1 MKKHLTKES
10 VKYALHLLVEANG
23 MTTTLEVKNL
33 LRELGYKAKQK
44 EVSEFADSVFE
55 QADFLHRDFL
65 YRELNPTQEFFI
77 YTHNLKFDELDLNF
91 ETTAEELR
99 SAINEL
105 SDETIQSA
113 IDIFNSSIQLEVADN
128 PLLTKIV
135 TNNSTASIP
144 GSDDLAG
151 THITSGVKINNPSK
165 LQELNREPEYI
176 VYTDNDLKSFQ
187 DSLSGDKWVVFHKNE
202 NEEYHIYN
210 SELTR
215 DQVRSR
221 YASIL
226 GTKIQDVRSRKLS
239 NF

>member
-1 MKKHLTKES
+1 MKKHLSKES
-10 VKYALHLLVEANG
+10 VKYALHLLVEANA
-23 MTTTLEVKNL
+23 MTTTLEVKKL

-55 QADFLHRDFL
+55 DADFLH
-65 YRELNPTQEFFI
+65 RELNPTQEFFI
-77 YTHNLKFDELDLNF
+77 YTHKLKIDELDLNF
-91 ETTAEELR
+91 ETTTEELK
-99 SAINEL
+99 SAINAL
-105 SDETIQSA
+105 SDKTIEDA
-113 IDIFNSSIQLEVADN
+113 IASFNHSIKLEVNDN

-135 TNNSTASIP
+135 T
-144 GSDDLAG
+144 
-151 THITSGVKINNPSK
+151 SGVKINNSSK

-176 VYTDNDLKSFQ
+176 VYTDSDLKSFQ
-187 DSLSGDKWVVFHKNE
+187 DSLSGDKWVVFHKNGD
-202 NEEYHIYN
+202 EEYHIYN

-215 DQVRSR
+215 DQVRSK